1 MTFTCISQ
9 IICKS
14 VLSSA
19 VLNSAV
25 TSNIVT
31 ESTKIKMLSN
41 SNIPN
46 KRMFLKGDADDI
58 FYGQF
63 KW

>member
-1 MTFTCISQ
+1 
-9 IICKS
+9 
-14 VLSSA
+14 
-19 VLNSAV
+19 
-25 TSNIVT
+25 
-31 ESTKIKMLSN
+31 MLSN